1 MAQAGNPLGNRRLL
15 ARWACQLQ
23 ARYLFKE
30 HWHPATAMDVSR
42 LGCRLRLGEPL
53 ARGARVKVSFEC
65 AAKAGAEPIRVEADG
80 SVVWSRLEGLSFQ
93 CGIHFSTEVDAVE
106 QFYEAAS

>member
-1 MAQAGNPLGNRRLL
+1 MTQTGRPRGNRRLL

-53 ARGARVKVSFEC
+53 ARGARVKVTLEC
-65 AAKAGAEPIRVEADG
+65 VPKTGGEPIHVEADG

-93 CGIHFSTEVDAVE
+93 CGILFSTEVEAIE
-106 QFYEAAS
+106 QFHEIAS